1 MKEQIALM
9 LGYGAIITLL
19 IIAFFGLIT
28 YKAKLN
34 KYEEYYKCTERLLD
48 HLEIDLNW
56 IDRTDG
62 QVVDEYYD
70 AREKL
75 IKQLQE

>member
-1 MKEQIALM
+1 MKEQLALM
-9 LGYGAIITLL
+9 LGVGAIIILL
-19 IIAFFGLIT
+19 VLTSCELIAC
-28 YKAKLN
+28 KVKL
-34 KYEEYYKCTERLLD
+34 KRFEEYYKCSEELLD

-62 QVVDEYYD
+62 PVVDKYYD